1 MNKKLIILFMAL
13 IVTGG
18 CIVQFVPEFNE
29 ENPYL
34 IVEGLI
40 TDQKEAYQLRL
51 SWTFPLNAPYTYNPV
66 NGFIISVTDDEGNR
80 YFFEDRGD
88 GTYLSDPGAFQGVP
102 GRKYALHIEG
112 NSHIYESESMELMPV
127 PPVDSV
133 YAFREENEF
142 YHPGKTTTGF
152 QVYADSRDPDDL
164 CRFFRWEFEETWEFK
179 IPWDYSAIVNRVCW
193 KSAASNNINIK
204 STSALSESRVSRQPI
219 LFISTET
226 DRLLRKYS
234 ILVKQYSLNEKE
246 FIYWEN
252 LKKTTEEVGGL
263 YDIVPSSVSSNI
275 ICVDDPSQK
284 VLGYFRVSSVAT
296 SRLFIEDVQMRFPD
310 FYAYCP
316 FDTILVSNYDP
327 IVHRNVY
334 ILREWSE
341 IPPDVYYYI
350 LSAKKECVDCT
361 LSGSGVKPDYWDL
374 PDQKTLFHSLFDEKN
389 Y

>member
-18 CIVQFVPEFNE
+18 CIVQFVPEFDE

-40 TDQKEAYQLRL
+40 TDQKEVYQLRL
-51 SWTFPLNAPYTYNPV
+51 SWTYPLNAPYTYNPV
-66 NGFIISVTDDEGNR
+66 NGFIISVTDDGGNR

-88 GTYLSDPGAFQGVP
+88 GTYVSDPGAFQGVP

-142 YHPGKTTTGF
+142 YHPGKTTAGF

-179 IPWDYSAIVNRVCW
+179 IPWDYSGIVNRVCW
-193 KSAASNNINIK
+193 KSEASNNINIK

-246 FIYWEN
+246 F
-252 LKKTTEEVGGL
+252 
-263 YDIVPSSVSSNI
+263 
-275 ICVDDPSQK
+275 
-284 VLGYFRVSSVAT
+284 
-296 SRLFIEDVQMRFPD
+296 
-310 FYAYCP
+310 
-316 FDTILVSNYDP
+316 
-327 IVHRNVY
+327 
-334 ILREWSE
+334 
-341 IPPDVYYYI
+341 
-350 LSAKKECVDCT
+350 
-361 LSGSGVKPDYWDL
+361 
-374 PDQKTLFHSLFDEKN
+374 
-389 Y
+389 